1 MVWQHDN
8 LVRGKGEGI
17 DIVGCAITGMVV
29 LDSITKQEPII
40 NGTGGEFY
48 YLKMYQVLMLN
59 TREFVEVGE
68 VGK

>member
-29 LDSITKQEPII
+29 LDSIRKQEPII
-40 NGTGGEFY
+40 NDTGDSVSF
-48 YLKMYQVLMLN
+48 
-59 TREFVEVGE
+59 TT
-68 VGK
+68 